1 MIRYSVQPRGQI
13 FVNSYGFLSFAKI
26 MGKDIATDVLAS
38 GTIKVTEVSTGW
50 GNDSMEVVFE
60 NCTPFTNCIRQAK
73 NMQTDNV
80 KDIAIIVQNIRRFMA
95 IL

>member
-38 GTIKVTEVSTGW
+38 GTHYNSHRSINRLREWQYGSSIWKLHS
-50 GNDSMEVVFE
+50 
-60 NCTPFTNCIRQAK
+60 IY
-73 NMQTDNV
+73 
-80 KDIAIIVQNIRRFMA
+80 
-95 IL
+95 